1 MSKSVRNGL
10 TTITALFC
18 LSISLAG
25 CGGGGGGGAQA
36 GAVVDPAPFFKGSTA
51 RAVPTEANA
60 EDLAMGGFVGTE
72 VSASIRTVAK
82 TSGSGGAT
90 ASENRAPFQS
100 AQVLKQLV
108 RRMALPRK
116 AALLRKM
123 APTAGKV
130 SKIVAST
137 VTQQLQGD
145 NGGTASYTLEINDTT
160 GSFFGTIVFSAFT
173 ANGLVIDGTTETLGT
188 FDANQQEFSR
198 LTLSFKALTLRSAD
212 ATIVLTGALSWGF
225 NFAASM
231 ETLSMNMVL
240 REQASTKTYWFNN
253 YELVTIYGNSSF
265 TRTIS
270 GRYYDHDHGY
280 VDLTTRTQ
288 LVVHY
293 SDQLPSQGCLT
304 FSGTAGCWI
313 RLNFLSTS
321 LVIEVDTNGD
331 GAAELQVERPTN
343 VLPPANTAPTA
354 AAGPDQSVS
363 QWATVSLEGSASS
376 DREGDPLSYNWTMAS
391 SPGYTALTGANTA
404 TPSFTADLAGTYVLN
419 LTVYDGNAFS
429 TPDTVTVVV
438 TTPTASSP
446 AFVAQQWQYG
456 IYGSSI
462 GKAGLFTT
470 DLDGNGTP
478 EIIAGASAGGFG
490 DNVMWYVVRKAANGG
505 YEQVWHSPVY
515 GVTIVRILLADM
527 NADGKDDVVVSL
539 TDGAVRIYDGPTL
552 QEIRRLQLAASLK
565 DLAIADLDGDGSKE
579 FVTSDGI
586 GVTVYNASSG
596 ALQWQVASGGGSS
609 IVVGNVDTDPA
620 QEIVTTNYGGKG
632 YVLNCLSGA
641 VEWEYVNSFGARV
654 RLADLD
660 GDGMQEIIGAS
671 AWYKIT
677 IFDADLKSPAWEIAT
692 NHDIDAVE
700 VADGDGDGVPEII
713 YGDRQSGGLHAI
725 DTGSHQQKWSIY
737 NYDGGI
743 SGITIGD
750 VDQDGNKEVLWGA
763 GGNSTGAD
771 FLYIA
776 SPLTGAIEWQSKDVF
791 GLSALAAGD
800 VDNDGIDDLAM
811 VTESS
816 NSGYAGG
823 IVHMFNARTHALKYQ
838 VDLGTM
844 DFMGSN
850 RAVRISDVDG
860 DGHNELVLTASKLHD
875 GFIRTYDG
883 ATGTLKRQSA
893 SSSGNFYS
901 TIAIGDVDNDGKVE
915 IVAGMGRKHTGATG
929 VYLVVFDGDTLQ
941 EKWRSVDL
949 GVYWGAVY
957 DIKLADLD
965 KDGHQ
970 DIVATMADSRLLVFD
985 GVSHTLKLMLD
996 TPARAIEIA
1005 DLDADGFP
1013 EILVGRNNGYIDVY
1027 DGITFA
1033 VRKSVFTFGTT
1044 PVDALLL
1051 TDLNSDG
1058 SKEWLVASN
1067 GVLSILDGQGLKW
1080 RSAYLGNNLGKGNSI
1095 AVRDVNGNGCQDV
1108 FIGTD
1113 PALYQF
1119 E

>member
-1 MSKSVRNGL
+1 MSKSVRNWL
-10 TTITALFC
+10 TTITTLFC
-18 LSISLAG
+18 LTVSLAG
-25 CGGGGGGGAQA
+25 CGGGGGGAQS
-36 GAVVDPAPFFKGSTA
+36 GTVVDPAPAFKGSTA

-72 VSASIRTVAK
+72 VATSIHSVAK
-82 TSGSGGAT
+82 TSGSGSAT
-90 ASENRAPFQS
+90 AGDNHAPFQ
-100 AQVLKQLV
+100 AVQVLKQAV

-116 AALLRKM
+116 AAQLR
-123 APTAGKV
+123 AATPTAAKV
-130 SKIVAST
+130 SKSVGRTNSF
-137 VTQQLQGD
+137 QLEGD
-145 NGGTASYTLEINDTT
+145 NGGTASYTLEINDST
-160 GSFFGTIVFSAFT
+160 GSFFGTIVFRGFT
-173 ANGLVIDGTTETLGT
+173 ANGLVIDGTSETLGT
-188 FDANQQEFSR
+188 FDANQQDFSR
-198 LTLSFKALTLRSAD
+198 LTLSFKTLTMRSTNF
-212 ATIVLTGALSWGF
+212 TIVLTGALSWGF
-225 NFAASM
+225 NFAAST

-240 REQASTKTYWFNN
+240 LEQVSAKTYWFNN
-253 YELVTIYGNSSF
+253 YELVTVYGGSSF

-288 LVVHY
+288 LAVRY
-293 SDQLPSQGCLT
+293 SDQLPSKGCLA
-304 FSGTAGCWI
+304 FSGTAGRWI
-313 RLNFLSTS
+313 RLNFLANS

-331 GAAELQVERPTN
+331 GAAEWQVERPTN
-343 VLPPANTAPTA
+343 VLPPVNTAPTA
-354 AAGPDQSVS
+354 AAGPDQSVG
-363 QWATVSLEGSASS
+363 QWATVSLDGNASS
-376 DREGDPLSYNWTMAS
+376 DREGDPLSYTWTMVS
-391 SPGYTALTGANTA
+391 SPAYTALAGANTA
-404 TPSFTADLAGTYVLN
+404 TPSFSATLAGTYVLS

-429 TPDTVTVVV
+429 PADTVTVVV
-438 TTPTASSP
+438 ATPTASNP
-446 AFVAQQWQYG
+446 VFVAQQWQYG

-470 DLDGNGTP
+470 DLDGDGTQ

-490 DNVMWYVVRKAANGG
+490 DNVLWYVVRKAANGG
-505 YEQVWHSPVY
+505 YEQIWRSPVY

-539 TDGAVRIYDGPTL
+539 ADGAVRIYDGPTL
-552 QEIRRLQLAASLK
+552 REIRSLQLAASLK

-579 FVTSDGI
+579 VVISDGI
-586 GVTVYNASSG
+586 GVNVYNAGSG
-596 ALQWQVASGGGSS
+596 TLQWQVASGGGSS
-609 IVVGNVDTDPA
+609 IAVGNVDTDPA
-620 QEIVTTNYGGKG
+620 REIVTTNYGGKG
-632 YVLNCLSGA
+632 YVLNGLSGA
-641 VEWEYVNSFGARV
+641 VKWEYVNSFGARV

-660 GDGMQEIIGAS
+660 GDGMQEIIGA
-671 AWYKIT
+671 APWYKIT
-677 IFDADLKSPAWEIAT
+677 ILDADLKSPAWEIAT
-692 NHDIDAVE
+692 NLDIDAVE
-700 VADGDGDGVPEII
+700 VADSDGDGVPEII
-713 YGDRQSGGLHAI
+713 YGDRQSGGIHAI
-725 DTGSHQQKWSIY
+725 DTGSHKQKWSIY

-743 SGITIGD
+743 SGIAIGD
-750 VDQDGNKEVLWGA
+750 VDLDGNKEVLWGA

-776 SPLTGAIEWQSKDVF
+776 APLTGAIEWQSKDVS

-800 VDNDGIDDLAM
+800 IDNDGIDDLVM

-816 NSGYAGG
+816 NSGYDGG
-823 IVHMFNARTHALKYQ
+823 IVHVFNTRTHALKYQ

-844 DFMGSN
+844 DWMGSN
-850 RAVRISDVDG
+850 RAVRIGDVDG
-860 DGHNELVLTASKLHD
+860 DGSNELVLTASNLYD
-875 GFIRTYDG
+875 GFIGVYNG

-893 SSSGNFYS
+893 GVSGNFYS
-901 TIAIGDVDNDGKVE
+901 ALAIGDLDNDGKIE
-915 IVAGMGRKHTGATG
+915 IVAGMGRAHTGATG
-929 VYLVVFDGDTLQ
+929 IYLVVFDGDTLQ

-1013 EILVGRNNGYIDVY
+1013 EILVGRTNGFIDVY
-1027 DGITFA
+1027 DGVTFA

-1044 PVDALLL
+1044 PVDALRLA
-1051 TDLNSDG
+1051 DLNGDG

-1080 RSAYLGNNLGKGNSI
+1080 RSAYLGNNLGRGNSI
-1095 AVRDVNGNGCQDV
+1095 AVRDVNSNGRQDV
-1108 FIGTD
+1108 FIGAD